1 MRIADICTRQVV
13 STDAAISVHTA
24 AEMMRKHHV
33 GSLVVTEQPNGER
46 IPIGFITDRDVVLAV
61 VAVGI
66 SADALM
72 VSDIM
77 SRNVATCTENEDIF
91 DAIES
96 MRARGV
102 RRLPVLDS
110 EGGLTG
116 MLSADDIYGAL
127 GTHMRELGAA
137 LTHEQMHEMNARL

>member
-13 STDAAISVHTA
+13 STDAAVSVHEA

-46 IPIGFITDRDVVLAV
+46 IPIGFITDRDIVLAV

-66 SADALM
+66 STDALM

-77 SRNVATCTENEDIF
+77 NRNVATCTENEDIF
-91 DAIES
+91 DAIET

-110 EGGLTG
+110 GGGLTG

-137 LTHEQMHEMNARL
+137 LTHEQAHEMNARI

>member
-1 MRIADICTRQVV
+1 MRIDDICTRRVV
-13 STDAAISVHTA
+13 NTDANISVHQA

-46 IPIGFITDRDVVLAV
+46 IPIGFITDRDIVLAV

-66 SADALM
+66 STDALM

-91 DAIES
+91 DAIET

-102 RRLPVLDS
+102 RRLPVLNS
-110 EGGLTG
+110 VGGLTG
-116 MLSADDIYGAL
+116 MVAADDIYGAL
-127 GTHMRELGAA
+127 GTHMRELSEA
-137 LTHEQMHEMNARL
+137 LTREQAHEMKARI

>member
-13 STDAAISVHTA
+13 STDAAISVHAA
-24 AEMMRKHHV
+24 AELMRKHHV
-33 GSLVVTEQPNGER
+33 GSLVVTEHPNGER
-46 IPIGFITDRDVVLAV
+46 IPIGFITDRDIVLAV

-91 DAIES
+91 GAIET

-102 RRLPVLDS
+102 RRLPVLNS
-110 EGGLTG
+110 EGGLAG

-137 LTHEQMHEMNARL
+137 LTHEQMHEMNARI